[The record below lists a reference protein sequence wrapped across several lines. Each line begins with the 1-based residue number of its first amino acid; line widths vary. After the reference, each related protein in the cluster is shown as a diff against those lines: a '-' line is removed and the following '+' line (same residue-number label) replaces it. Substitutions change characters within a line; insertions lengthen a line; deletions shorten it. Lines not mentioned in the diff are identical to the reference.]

1 MGITFGSA
9 FRKTVGRILAVGVF
23 NEGEYVDRSSFGIA
37 RSTKP
42 SLSTQLNFVFEPL
55 KDDGS
60 PAAKKDGEPVKNQQE
75 WIGLSSREDSTMAA
89 LIKHLEEIGAIDPTT
104 VMAPKDFSTDED
116 FAMALANLVCNS
128 MEGHTFV
135 LEQQNVGKKID
146 KPTWMP
152 IQIVP
157 DTPDPAAVPPETPA
171 AVPPE
176 TGGAA
181 TPKTNEAA
189 APSAQP
195 PTSTQPT

>member
-9 FRKTVGRILAVGVF
+9 FRTTMGRILAVNVF
-23 NEGEYVDRSSFGIA
+23 NEGEYVDRSQFGIA

-60 PAAKKDGEPVKNQQE
+60 PAEKKDGEPVKNQQE

-116 FAMALANLVCNS
+116 FAMALANLACNS
-128 MEGHTFV
+128 MEKNIFV

-152 IQIVP
+152 IKIVP
-157 DTPDPAAVPPETPA
+157 
-171 AVPPE
+171 
-176 TGGAA
+176 A
-181 TPKTNEAA
+181 TPNPAT
-189 APSAQP
+189 APPATSEPTTSGTGETATPSTQP
-195 PTSTQPT
+195 PTPAKPP